1 MNELLKEYLAIL
13 RFEKNLSVNTIE
25 SYKNDINKLLEFSES
40 YYNITDENKIDDKI
54 LIKFY
59 KFLSDMGLSGSTS
72 ARYLSSHKSYF
83 GYLKSQNY
91 IEKDPTEKV
100 SAPKL
105 SRKLPGVLSFSEIEK
120 ILEAP
125 DTRNGAG
132 LRDKALLEIMYSSGL
147 RVSETINL
155 HLNDLIFS
163 EGLIRVMGKGSKERI
178 VPVGS
183 SAVKWVNKYLIKSRP
198 SLEKRGK
205 SLNFVFLNKRGTK
218 LSRMGIWNIVDKYT
232 KEAGIDKEVHPH
244 IFRHSFA
251 THLLEGG
258 ADLRSVQEMLGHAD
272 ISTTQIYTHIDRE
285 YIKQV
290 YRDYHPRGK

>member
-1 MNELLKEYLAIL
+1 MNELLKEYLTIL

-25 SYKNDINKLLEFSES
+25 SYKNDIARLLEFSQS

-54 LIKFY
+54 LNKFY
-59 KFLSDMGLSGSTS
+59 KYLSDMGLSGSTS

-91 IEKDPTEKV
+91 IEKDPTEKM
-100 SAPKL
+100 SSPKL
-105 SRKLPGVLSFSEIEK
+105 SRKLPEVLSFNEIEK

-125 DTRNGAG
+125 DTRNDAG

-147 RVSETINL
+147 RVSEAINL
-155 HLNDLIFS
+155 HLNDLIFD

-183 SAVKWVNKYLIKSRP
+183 SAIKWVNNYLLKGRP
-198 SLEKRGK
+198 SLEKKGK

-218 LSRMGIWNIVDKYT
+218 ISRMGVWNIVDRYT

-290 YRDYHPRGK
+290 YRDFHPRGK

>member
-1 MNELLKEYLAIL
+1 MNELLKEYLTTL

-25 SYKNDINKLLEFSES
+25 SYTNDITKLLEFSEN
-40 YYNITDENKIDDKI
+40 YFNITDENEIDEKI
-54 LIKFY
+54 LVQFY
-59 KFLSDMGLSGSTS
+59 KSLSDIGLSSSTS

-83 GYLKSQNY
+83 GYLKAQNY
-91 IEKDPTEKV
+91 IEKDPTERV
-100 SAPKL
+100 SSPKI
-105 SRKLPGVLSFSEIEK
+105 SRKLPVVLSFNEVEK
-120 ILEAP
+120 ILDAP
-125 DTRNGAG
+125 DIKNEAG

-147 RVSETINL
+147 RVSEAINL
-155 HLNDLIFS
+155 HISDLIFS
-163 EGLIRVMGKGSKERI
+163 EELIRVMGKGSKERI

-183 SAVKWVNKYLIKSRP
+183 SAIKWVNKYLINSRP
-198 SLEKRGK
+198 LLEKRGK
-205 SLNFVFLNKRGTK
+205 SLNYVFLNKRGTK

-232 KEAGIDKEVHPH
+232 KEAGIDKEVYPH
-244 IFRHSFA
+244 VFRHSFA

-290 YRDYHPRGK
+290 YRDFHPRGK

>member
-1 MNELLKEYLAIL
+1 MNELLKEYLTIL

-25 SYKNDINKLLEFSES
+25 SYSNDITKLLEFSES
-40 YYNITDENKIDDKI
+40 YFNVRDENKIDDKI

-72 ARYLSSHKSYF
+72 ARYLSSHKSFF

-100 SAPKL
+100 SSPKL
-105 SRKLPGVLSFSEIEK
+105 SRKLPVVLSFNEIEK
-120 ILEAP
+120 ILDAP
-125 DTRNGAG
+125 DTRNETG
-132 LRDKALLEIMYSSGL
+132 LRDKAIMEIMYSSGL

-155 HLNDLIFS
+155 NLNDLIFS
-163 EGLIRVMGKGSKERI
+163 EGLIRVLGKGSKERI
-178 VPVGS
+178 VPIGS
-183 SAVKWVNKYLIKSRP
+183 SAIRWVNKYLMNGRP
-198 SLEKRGK
+198 SLKKTGK

-218 LSRMGIWNIVDKYT
+218 LSRMGVWNIVDKYT